1 MKNSEKKLPPQVV
14 FNFRE
19 EDMSEVDSETG
30 EDNPNFIYE
39 EDDEPTGALQGLEIV
54 EKPAIN
60 NSDIFEQSE
69 EEEVEIIKESIKPE
83 KKVIFKD
90 NEKPLKPVKP
100 KVSDGKE
107 KKKRKPMSEEHKAK
121 LKIAREK
128 AMAVRKANAI
138 ERKQMKAVDNEE
150 KELLKKQKVKRVQKL
165 KKEVES
171 DEDEIPVI
179 GNHPTREKAREP
191 SYPTSTITKKDLE
204 DAQLDAIMKYEAMRK
219 QRKAEKK
226 QAELV
231 EKERLKMLNTIN
243 KATGG
248 SNYRYGDGSN
258 RFDRCY

>member
-54 EKPAIN
+54 DKPAIN
-60 NSDIFEQSE
+60 KDDIFEQSE

-90 NEKPLKPVKP
+90 NEKPLKPV
-100 KVSDGKE
+100 KE

-171 DEDEIPVI
+171 DEDEIPVK
-179 GNHPTREKAREP
+179 KAREP

>member
-14 FNFRE
+14 FNFIE
-19 EDMSEVDSETG
+19 ENMGEEVNAETG
-30 EDNPNFIYE
+30 EENPNFVYD
-39 EDDEPTGALQGLEIV
+39 EDPEPGYPDALQELEIS
-54 EKPAIN
+54 EKRVIN
-60 NSDIFEQSE
+60 KEDIFESNDSE
-69 EEEVEIIKESIKPE
+69 EEIETIKETIKPE
-83 KKVIFKD
+83 KKVISKIQ
-90 NEKPLKPVKP
+90 EKPL
-100 KVSDGKE
+100 KE

-121 LKIAREK
+121 LKVAREK

-171 DEDEIPVI
+171 EEEEAPV
-179 GNHPTREKAREP
+179 KKVREP

-226 QAELV
+226 QAEMV
-231 EKERLKMLNTIN
+231 ENERLKMLNTIN

-248 SNYRYGDGSN
+248 ANYRYRDGSN
-258 RFDRCY
+258 RFDNCY